1 MHALGHAGDL
11 LAAAATLVALTYD
24 VVALDARV
32 DVEEALLARARADGE
47 CFLLEAV
54 PQLVAQLVHHQVV
67 RVDRAHVDVPVDL
80 QTSNKQASTF
90 THTRD

>member
-54 PQLVAQLVHHQVV
+54 TQLVAQLVHNQVV

-80 QTSNKQASTF
+80 QTKQTSKQAHS
-90 THTRD
+90 HTRD